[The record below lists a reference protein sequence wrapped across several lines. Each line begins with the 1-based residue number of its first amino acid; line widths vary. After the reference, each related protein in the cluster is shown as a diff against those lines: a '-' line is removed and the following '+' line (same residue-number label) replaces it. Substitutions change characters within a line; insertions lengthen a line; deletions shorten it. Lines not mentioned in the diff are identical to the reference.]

1 MLPQDNILVQA
12 VTILFCLNLVFSYP
26 MSMAPTF
33 QIAAAVIFGQN
44 EEERTRETRSRYWK
58 INALR
63 SALLLFGILVSILVA
78 EKLDRVMSLAGVI
91 LGMSNV
97 LLVPAICHLKLI
109 ATTKLSKSVDIAVIC
124 IAIFMLF
131 FGPITIISQW

>member
-1 MLPQDNILVQA
+1 MHVHVPCSRHVR
-12 VTILFCLNLVFSYP
+12 P
-26 MSMAPTF
+26 P
-33 QIAAAVIFGQN
+33 
-44 EEERTRETRSRYWK
+44 RSRP
-58 INALR
+58 R
-63 SALLLFGILVSILVA
+63 SRPRGIPRGILVSILVA

-109 ATTKLSKSVDIAVIC
+109 ATTKLSKLVDIAVIC

-131 FGPITIISQW
+131 FGPISIISQW

>member
-97 LLVPAICHLKLI
+97 LLIPAICHLKLI